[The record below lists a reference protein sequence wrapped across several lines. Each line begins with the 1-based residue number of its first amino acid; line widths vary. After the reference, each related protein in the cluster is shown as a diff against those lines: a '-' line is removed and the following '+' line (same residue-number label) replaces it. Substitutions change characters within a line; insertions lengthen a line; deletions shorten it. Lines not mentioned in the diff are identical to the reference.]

1 MSSTNNLTI
10 EDRIEYVKEKIEFF
24 NRPLIYLFPICPE
37 DDGDKYT
44 SPREFNIDII
54 DIESEFV

>member
-1 MSSTNNLTI
+1 MSTSDDLTFD
-10 EDRIEYVKEKIEFF
+10 DRIVYVKEKIDFF
-24 NRPLIYLFPICPE
+24 IRPLIYLFPIYPE